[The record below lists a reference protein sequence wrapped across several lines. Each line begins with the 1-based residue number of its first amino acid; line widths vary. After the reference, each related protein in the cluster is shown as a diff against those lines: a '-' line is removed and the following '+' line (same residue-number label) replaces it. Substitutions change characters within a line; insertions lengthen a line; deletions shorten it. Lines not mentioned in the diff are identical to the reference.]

1 MVPLFIASHPL
12 LALGRRVDITVT
24 TLKSASLEAL
34 ESIGVVRF
42 RCGGRSCP
50 GDGGR
55 YRRGSCRGLSHLRR
69 LPVRK
74 TPRFDWRNVGG

>member
-34 ESIGVVRF
+34 ESIGVVAF
-42 RCGGRSCP
+42 DAV
-50 GDGGR
+50 GDR
-55 YRRGSCRGLSHLRR
+55 V
-69 LPVRK
+69 PAMVAD
-74 TPRFDWRNVGG
+74 TDEAAVVD